1 MNEDRAS
8 RYHRLRRHA
17 AVVSAAAC
25 AGVLVALLV
34 SGWSVGLRD
43 AVSSSRPAATVALYA
58 VGLGLL
64 LELTAFPLAFYRHFV
79 LDRRYG
85 LSDVSLRSWLVDHVK
100 AVAVTLVLG
109 LPAAEIVYLTL
120 RWWPERWW
128 LASAA
133 IFMAGLAI
141 LSVLAPILLM
151 PLFYR
156 VTPLDRES
164 LKARLVS
171 LSTKAGVRV
180 LDVYQWGL
188 REQTRRANAALV
200 GSGTT
205 RRILL
210 SDTLLAEYSDDEI
223 EVIIAHELGHHVHR
237 DLSKTLL
244 VECGLILLV
253 FFGCAQVL
261 GSPWLTRGLDA
272 RGDIAALPLLLLTS
286 GAIGAAATPLMNALS
301 RRNERRADRY
311 ALRLTGRRAPFISAM
326 RRLADQ
332 NLAEPHP
339 SRVVQWLFYTHPS
352 VHERIQAARASRPE
366 DCASLPG

>member
-1 MNEDRAS
+1 VWS
-8 RYHRLRRHA
+8 A
-17 AVVSAAAC
+17 AVC
-25 AGVLVALLV
+25 AGVLVALLA
-34 SGWSVGLRD
+34 SGWSAQLRD
-43 AVSSSRPAATVALYA
+43 IVASRRPGITVALYV

-85 LSDVSLRSWLVDHVK
+85 LSDVSLRSWLADHFK
-100 AVAVTLVLG
+100 TVAVTLVLG
-109 LPAAEIVYLTL
+109 LPAAEIVYLSL

-133 IFMAGLAI
+133 IFMGGLAI
-141 LSVLAPILLM
+141 LSMLAPILLL

-156 VTPLDRES
+156 LAPLDREP
-164 LKARLVS
+164 LKTRLVS

-188 REQTRRANAALV
+188 GGKTRRANAALV
-200 GSGTT
+200 GSGAT

-223 EVIIAHELGHHVHR
+223 EVIIAHELAHHVHH

-244 VECGLILLV
+244 VECGLILLF
-253 FFGCAQVL
+253 FFGCAHVL
-261 GSPWLTRGLDA
+261 GSPWLTRGLDP
-272 RGDIAALPLLLLTS
+272 RGDVAALPLLLLTS
-286 GAIGAAATPLMNALS
+286 GAIGAAATPLMNAIS

-311 ALRLTGRRAPFISAM
+311 ALRLTGQRTPFISAM

-339 SRVVQWLFYTHPS
+339 SRLVQWLFYTHPS
-352 VHERIQAARASRPE
+352 VHERIHAARTARLQ
-366 DCASLPG
+366 DCA